1 MNWGSAAEFF
11 AMGGYAAYVWG
22 SFGACAALMVIEPI
36 LARARRTRAINE
48 LKRELRARYESRD
61 ET

>member
-22 SFGACAALMVIEPI
+22 SYAVVVLCMAAEC
-36 LARARRTRAINE
+36 LAVRARRKRA
-48 LKRELRARYESRD
+48 LSGLQRESAAALEGR
-61 ET
+61 T

>member
-22 SFGACAALMVIEPI
+22 SYAVVALCMVVEP
-36 LARARRTRAINE
+36 LVVRARRMRA
-48 LKRELRARYESRD
+48 LRELQRANAAEGR
-61 ET
+61 T

>member
-22 SFGACAALMVIEPI
+22 SFAVVALCMAVECLAVIARRKRALSELRRAGAAALEG
-36 LARARRTRAINE
+36 RA
-48 LKRELRARYESRD
+48 
-61 ET
+61 